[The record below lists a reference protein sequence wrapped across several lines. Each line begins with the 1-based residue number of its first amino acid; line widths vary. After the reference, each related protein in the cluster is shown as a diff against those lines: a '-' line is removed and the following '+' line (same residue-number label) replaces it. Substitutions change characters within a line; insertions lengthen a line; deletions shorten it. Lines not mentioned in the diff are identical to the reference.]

1 MLLCALKV
9 NSVHRKYLK
18 EGPRICQCCQLHQF
32 TTFDN
37 NIASQVKIIP
47 ENGLCNLINRLELPG
62 KLENGW
68 GKIFSWSPLRAALN
82 VSGLF
87 LRFDLINAESGRN
100 DD

>member
-1 MLLCALKV
+1 MKFSTESEECTQKV
-9 NSVHRKYLK
+9 YQK
-18 EGPRICQCCQLHQF
+18 GPRIYQCNQLHQF

-37 NIASQVKIIP
+37 NIAFQVKIRL
-47 ENGLCNLINRLELPG
+47 ENGLFLFNCFELPG

>member
-1 MLLCALKV
+1 M
-9 NSVHRKYLK
+9 
-18 EGPRICQCCQLHQF
+18 PRICQCNQLHQF
-32 TTFDN
+32 TKFDN
-37 NIASQVKIIP
+37 NITSQVKIRL
-47 ENGLCNLINRLELPG
+47 ENGLYNLFNCFELPG
-62 KLENGW
+62 KLEYGW

>member
-1 MLLCALKV
+1 MYIESISKKGQY
-9 NSVHRKYLK
+9 S
-18 EGPRICQCCQLHQF
+18 QLHQF

-47 ENGLCNLINRLELPG
+47 ENGLCNLINLLELPG

-68 GKIFSWSPLRAALN
+68 SKIFSWSLLRAALN

-87 LRFDLINAESGRN
+87 LRFDFINAESGRN